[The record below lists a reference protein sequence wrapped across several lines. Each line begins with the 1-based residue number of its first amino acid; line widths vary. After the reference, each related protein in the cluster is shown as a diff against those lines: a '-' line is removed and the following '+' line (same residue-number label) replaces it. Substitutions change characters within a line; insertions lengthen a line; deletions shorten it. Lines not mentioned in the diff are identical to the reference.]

1 MAVAT
6 AVLRPKQS
14 ERLAATLY
22 SPPETWTSQVRALR
36 NGMTPGSSRWT
47 SAPSESRSSWQA
59 SVRMLRLF
67 MGRLQGAVRAS
78 RRSRRSRRS
87 GAGTDHL
94 AHFYPC
100 VFWKPDETD
109 AAER

>member
-22 SPPETWTSQVRALR
+22 SPPETWTSKVRALR

-47 SAPSESRSSWQA
+47 RAPSESRSSRQPTVPGGTRAVLTVSLGERTWVLEQDA
-59 SVRMLRLF
+59 RYPSRWRLH
-67 MGRLQGAVRAS
+67 S
-78 RRSRRSRRS
+78 DPDHRRHWS
-87 GAGTDHL
+87 
-94 AHFYPC
+94 
-100 VFWKPDETD
+100 
-109 AAER
+109 